1 MKLSTKGRLDVVCGS
16 MFSGKT
22 EELIRL
28 MRRAAIAN
36 LKIQTF
42 KHCFDNRVSVDNL
55 HSHSGEEI
63 ESIAVSESE
72 HLKMLLLPESQ
83 VIGIDE
89 VQFFS
94 DDIVDLIQD
103 LVTAGKHVIVAGL
116 DLDFRGVPFSCMPT
130 LLAIADSIMKLNAV
144 CMICGKDAH
153 FSQRL
158 INGQA
163 AKFDDPIVLIGA
175 EERYQARCRECFE
188 INQEAVKNEI
198 KNIMKKQKE
207 QVV

>member
-1 MKLSTKGRLDVVCGS
+1 MKLSVNGRLDVICGP

-28 MRRAAIAN
+28 MRRAGIAN
-36 LKIQTF
+36 LNIQTF
-42 KHCFDNRVSVDNL
+42 KHCFDNRVTADNL

-63 ESIAVSESE
+63 ESAAVSTAE
-72 HLKMLLLPESQ
+72 HLKMLLMPDTQ

-103 LVTAGKHVIVAGL
+103 LVASEKHVIVAGL

-130 LLAIADSIMKLNAV
+130 LLAIADTVIKLNAV
-144 CMICGKDAH
+144 CMICGHDAH

-158 INGQA
+158 INGKP
-163 AKFDDPIVLIGA
+163 AKFNDPIVMVGS
-175 EERYQARCRECFE
+175 EERYQARCRQCFE
-188 INQEAVKNEI
+188 INQEAVKAEI
-198 KNIMKKQKE
+198 RNVMKKQHEKT
-207 QVV
+207 V